1 MGSFVQNAAMLTPA
15 AGITCYRMIKNFK
28 VKGSTKKAKTKAKGK
43 KTRSKK

>member
-28 VKGSTKKAKTKAKGK
+28 VKGKTKTRKTKKARKTKK
-43 KTRSKK
+43 